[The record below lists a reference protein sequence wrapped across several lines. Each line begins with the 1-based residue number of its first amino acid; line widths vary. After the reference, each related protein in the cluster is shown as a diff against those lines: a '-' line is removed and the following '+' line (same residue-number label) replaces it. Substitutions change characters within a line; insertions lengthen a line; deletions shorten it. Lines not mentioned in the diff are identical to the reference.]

1 MMGFASATNGSGN
14 GNGNG
19 DGNGF
24 PGFGP
29 GLGDRNDDRGRG
41 PLWQLLRLNGESVT
55 WFSWLP
61 NRRFAIY
68 AAGSGDPVNHLVLD
82 RGTGLVWQRSPG
94 SDTAAW
100 QQAHVGCANLTLGN
114 VRGWRLPTLEELG
127 TLEAPSNPTD
137 FPTNHPFMNVDDTQI
152 YWSATTVDDAP
163 LTAYGKG
170 FATGVNLIPAEK
182 LLPHL
187 FWCVRGGQGVHAQ

>member
-1 MMGFASATNGSGN
+1 MPEVVARGRRQRPRQAAATEEGVGFVA
-14 GNGNG
+14 
-19 DGNGF
+19 
-24 PGFGP
+24 P
-29 GLGDRNDDRGRG
+29 GLPFDHAGGH
-41 PLWQLLRLNGESVT
+41 QVNGESVT

-68 AAGSGDPVNHLVLD
+68 AAGSGDTVNHLVLD

-137 FPTNHPFMNVDDTQI
+137 LPTNHPFMNVDHTQI
-152 YWSATTVDDAP
+152 YWSATTIDDDP
-163 LTAYGKG
+163 LNAYGKG